1 MLITPT
7 EKGLGIEMMKAT
19 LMVAN
24 TRQENNLENPRAKKE
39 KPVDKVRKDFKQL
52 VIKIFSIPF
61 GI

>member
-24 TRQENNLENPRAKKE
+24 TRQGDNLENPRTKKQ

-52 VIKIFSIPF
+52 LIKIFSIPF